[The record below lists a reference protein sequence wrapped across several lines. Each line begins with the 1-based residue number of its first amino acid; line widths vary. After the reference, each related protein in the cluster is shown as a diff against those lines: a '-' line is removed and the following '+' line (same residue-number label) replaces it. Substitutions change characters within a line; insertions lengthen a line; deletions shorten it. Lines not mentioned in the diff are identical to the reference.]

1 MTPETAH
8 TLGAIAT
15 IIDKLGAMP
24 IGTLLIVII
33 FGPWIFSFLMER
45 AQEKRFA
52 AMKDMYKSNVK
63 LVESFEKL
71 AIVQNDIVTLNTSKW
86 SEAIDKIN
94 TNQYCPQARVKKTRR
109 EDIIDG

>member
-15 IIDKLGAMP
+15 IVDKLGAMP
-24 IGTLLIVII
+24 IGTILIVII
-33 FGPWIFSFLMER
+33 FGPWIFSFLMSR
-45 AQEKRFA
+45 VQEKRFD

-63 LVESFEKL
+63 LVESFNKL
-71 AIVQNDIVTLNTSKW
+71 ASGLNDVVTLNTAKW

-94 TNQYCPQARVKKTRR
+94 ANQYCPLARVKKIRM
-109 EDIIDG
+109 EDMHE